1 MVGTNTVTAKKTII
15 VHGHSFSGVAYTTN
29 ARPNYV
35 TLQLGADRVQT
46 IYKDW
51 SVKLHAD
58 GQWANGALFSNEQFA
73 MGGTTGVRGY
83 TDGEAYGDTGWRF
96 SIEPQTPLI
105 NIGTIGN
112 EGHKEECWIRSSVFM
127 DYGRIYTFF
136 DTPAVPGK
144 KMSFWGAG
152 WSLTANLGSHLD
164 ARLTIACP
172 LLRTPLTPVGD
183 VHIYFGI
190 GAQF

>member
-1 MVGTNTVTAKKTII
+1 
-15 VHGHSFSGVAYTTN
+15 
-29 ARPNYV
+29 
-35 TLQLGADRVQT
+35 
-46 IYKDW
+46 
-51 SVKLHAD
+51 
-58 GQWANGALFSNEQFA
+58 LFSNEQFA